1 MNLSETTAEIFALS
15 RAGVGYNY
23 HGKEQLIRL
32 QRSWLK
38 AFVARLGIARGTYE
52 IRVNRGGVAV
62 AADVT
67 LHTEELYVQFS
78 ETFSS
83 PHLGLL
89 VRSVKGR
96 KDYGSGQN
104 CWVRADE
111 FAEWS
116 IDEIACRILSMTGA
130 HSSALGDLRNRF
142 GQALAS

>member
-1 MNLSETTAEIFALS
+1 MSLSETTAQIVALS

-38 AFVARLGIARGTYE
+38 ALVARIGLAPKTYD
-52 IRVNRGGVAV
+52 IRVNRGGMAC

-67 LHTEELYVQFS
+67 LHTDELYVQFS
-78 ETFSS
+78 DSFSS

-96 KDYGSGQN
+96 KDYAGGRN
-104 CWVRADE
+104 CWVRSDE
-111 FAEWS
+111 LVEWS
-116 IDEIACRILSMTGA
+116 
-130 HSSALGDLRNRF
+130 
-142 GQALAS
+142 